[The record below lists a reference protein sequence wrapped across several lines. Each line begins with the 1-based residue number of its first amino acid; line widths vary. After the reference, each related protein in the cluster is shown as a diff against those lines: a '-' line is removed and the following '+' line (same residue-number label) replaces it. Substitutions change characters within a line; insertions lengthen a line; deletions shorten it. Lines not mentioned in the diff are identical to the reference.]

1 MYIKDIK
8 NLECNIV
15 PEGNKFLAYVDLGK
29 DENGKRIRP
38 KVRGRSEDE
47 AAAKLEK
54 KLREMGFIQ
63 PSPNAPTLDIIV
75 NQFTPIP
82 DFVREYRVNFIME
95 QVRLYNE
102 YGQYVKRSNN
112 KNERIGFTSR
122 TAENYFYSLKPFED
136 YFYSNTLGEIDTSA
150 INQFF
155 RVREAQKNRD
165 GDFMYSQVTLN
176 RIEFVVSRMFKRAVD
191 SGWISSNPFN
201 SINYYPPISRKVT
214 EKVEGLSAEEL
225 NEFLNVIHGYPIIYS
240 PIMLMLNTGMRTQEV
255 LALKWKNIDMDNNII
270 NIQQA
275 VTVEV
280 KFDEDGKVKGRCSI
294 LAGTKTKNSNRQIG
308 LTEEAKKILLDWRNM
323 APSISKTKLGND
335 DFVFGYER
343 KPNFTYNA
351 FRDKVNDCLGRVDGG
366 IDKMRLHRFRHTVGT
381 LLAAEGREVLQIM
394 RQLGITQEKT
404 LQRYIDKKGN
414 KKIMDGNTQ
423 AISEGLSDLIGHE
436 PNSTPKP
443 DLQEILQ
450 KAEGVTDDTAKIVIK
465 SLLEMIQ
472 REEK

>member
-8 NLECNIV
+8 NLECNVV

-47 AAAKLEK
+47 AVAKLEK

-75 NQFTPIP
+75 NQFTPVP
-82 DFVREYRVNFIME
+82 DFVREYRVNFILE
-95 QVRLYNE
+95 R
-102 YGQYVKRSNN
+102 VK
-112 KNERIGFTSR
+112 EGDITSR
-122 TAENYFYSLKPFED
+122 TAENYVYSLKPFEK
-136 YFYSNTLGEIDTSA
+136 YFFNVPVGDITTNAL
-150 INQFF
+150 NQFF
-155 RVREAQKNRD
+155 KYKAVETHGK
-165 GDFMYSQVTLN
+165 GEYIYSQVTLD
-176 RIEFVVSRMFKRAVD
+176 RMAFVVSNMFKRAYNN
-191 SGWISSNPFN
+191 GWLKYNPFD
-201 SINYYPPISRKVT
+201 SKEYKAPKSKKETDKID
-214 EKVEGLSAEEL
+214 GLTPEEL
-225 NEFLNVIHGYPIIYS
+225 REFLGIIKGYPVIYC

-255 LALKWKNIDMDNNII
+255 LALKWKDIDINNNII
-270 NIQQA
+270 SIQQA

-294 LAGTKTKNSNRQIG
+294 LAGTKTKNSSRQIG

-351 FRDKVNDCLGRVDGG
+351 FRDKVNDYLGRVDGG
-366 IDKMRLHRFRHTVGT
+366 ADKMRLHRFRHTVGT

-414 KKIMDGNTQ
+414 KKIIDGNAQ
-423 AISEGLSDLIGHE
+423 AISEGLSDLIGHK

-443 DLQEILQ
+443 DLQEIMQ

-465 SLLEMIQ
+465 CLLEMVQ
-472 REEK
+472 REKK